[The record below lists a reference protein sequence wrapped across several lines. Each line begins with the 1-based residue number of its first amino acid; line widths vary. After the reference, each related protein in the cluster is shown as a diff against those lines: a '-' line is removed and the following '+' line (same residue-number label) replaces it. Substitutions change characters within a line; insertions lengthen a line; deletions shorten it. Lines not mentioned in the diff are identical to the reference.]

1 MLWKRLERPRKGHGM
16 NRAVLAAM
24 TEVGETAES
33 LAAKVHVDPKTAARW
48 VNPGRIP
55 QSRHRAQVAAIL
67 RKDVADLWPDVLRR
81 RDPVWFRPWADIER
95 EAASLRWYEP
105 AWVPGLLQT
114 EAYARATLA
123 AERLTRAEV
132 DRLVAS
138 RLRRQAILTGDH
150 PPLLIAV
157 IDEAVI
163 RRMCA
168 GPRELYTEQAAR
180 LIEYAELPN
189 VELHVVPS
197 SAGLYPGL
205 GGQFILAEMGDGQR
219 VAYADSQLAAH
230 IVDRA
235 DEVATLAGRWE
246 RIRSAALSRT
256 ASLELIR
263 EAIRDG

>member
-1 MLWKRLERPRKGHGM
+1 M
-16 NRAVLAAM
+16 NRAFLVAM

-55 QSRHRAQVAAIL
+55 QSRHRAQIAALL
-67 RKDVADLWPDVLRR
+67 RRDVTDLWPDVLRR

-95 EAASLRWYEP
+95 EAAALRWYEP
-105 AWVPGLLQT
+105 AWVPGLFQT

-123 AERLTRAEV
+123 GERLSPAEV
-132 DRLVAS
+132 DRLVTS
-138 RLRRQAILTGDH
+138 RLRRQSVLTCDH

-163 RRMCA
+163 RRMRESPADLCA
-168 GPRELYTEQAAR
+168 EQATR
-180 LIEYAELPN
+180 LIECAALPN

-230 IVDRA
+230 IVERA

-246 RIRSAALSRT
+246 RIRSAALPRP

-263 EAIRDG
+263 EAIRNG